1 MPLPDLMLSRSTHD
15 RRGVERDDPAL
26 LERLWGQRATRVLR
40 WCAGATPVVE
50 RGAGTGLDLVGPSEV
65 PESSLRVFLGRGRD
79 GVALVAAQVDHE
91 RVEGDGWQDLRLVA
105 PRLDATDAGLF
116 TAATA
121 VLRWHQVHTHCPR
134 CGSPTRVES
143 SGWVRR
149 CPRDDSQ
156 HFPRTDPAVIM
167 AVVDEQ
173 GRLLLGH
180 NPAWPP
186 RRYST
191 LAGFVEPGETLE
203 DAVRREVA
211 EEVGVVVGEVVYEG
225 DQPWPFPASLMLGF
239 TARAL
244 STQVATDDHE
254 ITDARWFTREDLAGQ
269 VERGEVLLPPPVSI
283 AHRLVE
289 RWYGRSLPAAAEWR

>member
-1 MPLPDLMLSRSTHD
+1 MLADLMLSRSTHD
-15 RRGVERDDPAL
+15 RRGAERDDPGL
-26 LERLWGQRATRVLR
+26 LDALWGEESTRVLR

-50 RGAGTGLDLVGPSEV
+50 RGAGAGLDLVPPSAV
-65 PESSLRVFLGRGRD
+65 PRSALRVFLGRGRD
-79 GVALVAAQVDHE
+79 GVAHVAAQVEHE
-91 RVEGDGWQDLRLVA
+91 RAEGDGWADLRLVA

-121 VLRWHQVHTHCPR
+121 VLRWHQVNTHCPR
-134 CGSPTRVES
+134 CGSATEVVS

-167 AVVDEQ
+167 AVVDDA

-180 NPAWPP
+180 NPAWPE

-239 TARAL
+239 TARAV
-244 STQVATDDHE
+244 STVVSTDDHE
-254 ITDARWFTREDLAGQ
+254 ITDARWFTREGLAGE
-269 VERGEVLLPPPVSI
+269 VEGGQVLLPPPVSI

-289 RWYGRSLPAAAEWR
+289 RWYGKPLPVVEEWR